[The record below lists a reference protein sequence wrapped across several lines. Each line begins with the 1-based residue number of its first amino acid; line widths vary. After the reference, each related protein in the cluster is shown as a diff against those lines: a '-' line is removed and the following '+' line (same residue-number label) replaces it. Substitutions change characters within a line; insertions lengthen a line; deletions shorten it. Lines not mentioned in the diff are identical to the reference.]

1 MIQEEGEKIVLEVK
15 RNFTEEL
22 EQGHSHN
29 SRMRLCFFFLF
40 FNLAN
45 KPWPI
50 RGPAKQTT

>member
-1 MIQEEGEKIVLEVK
+1 MIQGEGEKIVLEVK

-29 SRMRLCFFFLF
+29 SRMCLCFFFLF
-40 FNLAN
+40 LNLAN
-45 KPWPI
+45 KPWPF